1 MDTETR
7 YTVTAIITSRD
18 DERRVALGTAP
29 SRRKARR
36 VGYREG
42 AKQHPSR
49 FSSAI
54 FDLEILDT
62 ATGAT
67 VRCAWADEE
76 AYRRSLDRP
85 TVADRGVW

>member
-1 MDTETR
+1 MSL
-7 YTVTAIITSRD
+7 Y
-18 DERRVALGTAP
+18 
-29 SRRKARR
+29 
-36 VGYREG
+36 
-42 AKQHPSR
+42 PSR